1 MRYILDDNGYIYS
14 VSCNPIECNNK
25 GCTGYT
31 GATPEG
37 YDSIELWAT
46 TANIRAYKIVD
57 GNLVYDEA
65 RAAALEAEW
74 AECRS
79 NKNYIQVRP
88 NTDYTIQKTNTSE
101 IVPLTYQMVKGG
113 NKLILNSNGTI
124 TIGAGVSRI
133 KVSSSI
139 TFANVTTSTT
149 KNLYYYLNEENARF
163 VQSYAPANYST
174 IVTIADYYIDVNEG
188 DNFSLR
194 TYGTAGEVIRGTRSH
209 LSIEVIE

>member
-31 GATPEG
+31 GAVPEG
-37 YDSIELWAT
+37 YDTIELWAT

-65 RAAALEAEW
+65 KAAELEAEW

-79 NKNYIQVRP
+79 NKNYIQIRP
-88 NTDYTIQKTNTSE
+88 NTDYSIKATNTVE
-101 IVPLTYQMVKGG
+101 TVPLTFKMVKGG
-113 NKLILNSNGTI
+113 NKLTLNSDGTI
-124 TIGAGVSRI
+124 TIGSGVSRI

-139 TFANVTTSTT
+139 TLSALASSGS
-149 KNLYYYLNEENARF
+149 KNLYYYLNEETVRYIQTHCTAGAHN
-163 VQSYAPANYST
+163 
-174 IVTIADYYIDVNEG
+174 IVTISDYYIDVNEG
-188 DNFSLR
+188 DIFSLR
-194 TYGTAGEVIRGTRSH
+194 TYGTAGEKILSTRSH
-209 LSIEVIE
+209 LTIEVIE